1 MGCLVL
7 MRLLDSHIRTKT
19 RNITGVDTA
28 YRRVVASMGCEAK
41 MTGCARNS
49 SLCRYSRGSIRPS
62 QFVSPCV
69 SLELGVIRLATNDE
83 PRIVS
88 TESDTT
94 RSLGFPNL
102 DTCGRWG
109 CGDNIEEMR
118 QLDEPSCIFGDG
130 RSVLQYST
138 FGTEA

>member
-7 MRLLDSHIRTKT
+7 MKLLDSHIRTKT

-69 SLELGVIRLATNDE
+69 SLEL
-83 PRIVS
+83 VS
-88 TESDTT
+88 TESDT
-94 RSLGFPNL
+94 SLGFPNL

-109 CGDNIEEMR
+109 CGDNIEEMT